1 MRSLKTI
8 LLALLLC
15 MAGTLSAQR
24 PTVTRE
30 VEGDYLKITKVIPAW
45 DKKHDLRFSVGTYSA
60 TASLFTDGF
69 MCCRIEQSFQESVLS
84 NVSYKTPQRFWG
96 AYSLSYAYHTRR
108 WFEVGGTVTYAFTT
122 QQRRYMEDDTL
133 VEKMNGHALSAM
145 ATFRFNYLYR
155 EKVSLYSAVSVG
167 LAGGTGMALPWMD
180 ATLFG
185 CTFGKKLFGFA
196 ELGLGLGGWGRVGIG
211 YRFDAKKK

>member
-60 TASLFTDGF
+60 AASLFTDGF
-69 MCCRIEQSFQESVLS
+69 MCCGIEPSFQENVLS
-84 NVSYKTPQRFWG
+84 SVSYKTPQRFWG
-96 AYSLSYAYHTRR
+96 AYSFSYAYHTRR
-108 WFEVGGTVTYAFTT
+108 WFEVGATVTYAFTT
-122 QQRRYMEDDTL
+122 QQRRYVEDDSL
-133 VEKMNGHALSAM
+133 IENMNGHALSAM
-145 ATFRFNYLYR
+145 ATFRFNYFYR

-167 LAGGTGMALPWMD
+167 FAGGTGLAFPWMD

-185 CTFGKKLFGFA
+185 CTFGKNVFGFA

>member
-8 LLALLLC
+8 LLALLLFA
-15 MAGTLSAQR
+15 AGTLSAQNR
-24 PTVTRE
+24 TVTRE
-30 VEGDYLKITKVIPAW
+30 VEGDYVKITKVVPVW
-45 DKKHDLRFSVGTYSA
+45 DKKHDLRLGVGSYSLAMPLFSE
-60 TASLFTDGF
+60 GF
-69 MCCRIEQSFQESVLS
+69 MCCDIESSFPKNVLA

-96 AYSLSYAYHTRR
+96 AYSLSYAYHSRR
-108 WFEVGGTVTYAFTT
+108 WFEVGGTLTYAFTT
-122 QQRRYMEDDTL
+122 QQRRYVEGDTL
-133 VEKMNGHALSAM
+133 IENMNGHALSAM

-167 LAGGTGMALPWMD
+167 IVGGTALAFPWMD

-185 CTFGKKLFGFA
+185 CTFGKKVFGFA

>member
-15 MAGTLSAQR
+15 IAGTLSAQNR
-24 PTVTRE
+24 SVTRE
-30 VEGDYLKITKVIPAW
+30 VDGDYVKITKVIPVW

-60 TASLFTDGF
+60 AASLFTDGF
-69 MCCRIEQSFQESVLS
+69 MCCGIEPSFQESVLS
-84 NVSYKTPQRFWG
+84 SVSYKTPQRFWG

-108 WFEVGGTVTYAFTT
+108 WFEVGATVTYAFTT

-155 EKVSLYSAVSVG
+155 DNVSLYSAVSVG
-167 LAGGTGMALPWMD
+167 LAGGTGLALPWMD

>member
-1 MRSLKTI
+1 MKNLKTI
-8 LLALLLC
+8 WLALLLFA
-15 MAGTLSAQR
+15 AGTLSAQNR
-24 PTVTRE
+24 TVTRE
-30 VEGDYLKITKVIPAW
+30 VEGDYVKITKVIPAW

-60 TASLFTDGF
+60 AASLFTDGF
-69 MCCRIEQSFQESVLS
+69 MCCGIEQSFPENVLA

-96 AYSLSYAYHTRR
+96 AYSLSYAFHSRR
-108 WFEVGGTVTYAFTT
+108 WFEVGGTLTYAFTT

>member
-15 MAGTLSAQR
+15 MAGTLLAQR
-24 PTVTRE
+24 PTVIRE
-30 VEGDYLKITKVIPAW
+30 VEGDCLKITKIIPAW

-60 TASLFTDGF
+60 AMPLFSEGC
-69 MCCRIEQSFQESVLS
+69 MCCGIEQSFQEDVLS
-84 NVSYKTPQRFWG
+84 SVSYKTPQRFWG
-96 AYSLSYAYHTRR
+96 AYSFSYAYHTRR
-108 WFEVGGTVTYAFTT
+108 WFEVGATVTYAFTT
-122 QQRRYMEDDTL
+122 QQRRYVEDDSL
-133 VEKMNGHALSAM
+133 IENMNGHALSAM
-145 ATFRFNYLYR
+145 ATFRFNYFYR
-155 EKVSLYSAVSVG
+155 ENVSLYSAVSVG
-167 LAGGTGMALPWMD
+167 FAGGTGLALPWMD

-185 CTFGKKLFGFA
+185 CTFGKNVFGFA